1 LGFYSFTSFKLK
13 NYFPLPL
20 INYLNFQ
27 TCQISTND
35 NSTVTDSFLPSASQ
49 LRSIEIR
56 KPRNELPSTG
66 QRQKPGD
73 GLGSRRP
80 SPDRRSLMF
89 CDGGGSGSLSERS
102 RR

>member
-1 LGFYSFTSFKLK
+1 NGTENSKDQIGNQIHLGLSLGFY
-13 NYFPLPL
+13 
-20 INYLNFQ
+20 I
-27 TCQISTND
+27 ISTND